1 MERRKF
7 WAAYRNKLILAG
19 ILMAGVGGIYGLDH
33 LFNLIYIHPRTVE
46 LPGSQFDNSLP
57 LKPGN
62 AFSIES
68 ATKLPND
75 FAVYNFE
82 ALDHN
87 TLVVNRADASYTGM
101 KLSLLHLDD
110 NRVKDLDSSVLYDT
124 FSFWNSTLIYSR
136 YRSNQT
142 QETYAYDLAS
152 GQKKRLFSDKSFSL
166 NRVGDEMYI
175 GFDGLAFRLFDL
187 KTGERELLYTY
198 EKLQEEIA
206 KAAGIKAKDV
216 YPISYILPGPD
227 NRQAYMLVQ
236 LGERAGIFRY
246 SLKGNRDG
254 RLLTKAD
261 EIVDFQMLKNGD
273 LLVRGTVAH
282 VQGLYRFHSESGT
295 YELLKQGTIWGYQ
308 IDEEQF
314 RLAYLLGTDK
324 QSNEVHVAYLQ
335 ETGLDSD
342 TVVYRNID
350 QFLKLS
356 WKGDD
361 LFVLGS
367 SMDNSEIY
375 RFTFRPW

>member
-1 MERRKF
+1 MGRRKF
-7 WAAYRNKLILAG
+7 WATYRNKLILAG
-19 ILMAGVGGIYGLDH
+19 ILMAGVGGIYSLDN
-33 LFNLIYIHPRTVE
+33 LFNLIYIQPRTIE

-57 LKPGN
+57 LKPGD

-82 ALDHN
+82 ALNHN
-87 TLVVNRADASYTGM
+87 TLVLNRADSSYTGM

-110 NRVKDLDSSVLYDT
+110 NRVKDIDSSVLYNT

-142 QETYAYDLAS
+142 QETYAYDPVS
-152 GQKKRLFSDKSFSL
+152 GQKKRLLSDKAFL
-166 NRVGDEMYI
+166 MNRVGDEMYI
-175 GFDGLAFRLFDL
+175 GFDGSTYRLFDL
-187 KTGERELLYTY
+187 KTGKKEMLFTY
-198 EKLQEEIA
+198 EQLQEEIA

-216 YPISYILPGPD
+216 YPISYISPGPD
-227 NRQAYMLVQ
+227 DHQAYMLVQ
-236 LGERAGIFRY
+236 LGEHSGIFRY
-246 SLKGNRDG
+246 SLKGNPDG
-254 RLLTKAD
+254 TLLTKAD
-261 EIVDFQMLKNGD
+261 EIVDFQVLKNGD

-282 VQGLYRFHSESGT
+282 VQGLYRYHSRSGA
-295 YELLKQGTIWGYQ
+295 YELLKQGPIWGVQ

-324 QSNEVHVAYLQ
+324 QTNEVHVAYLQ
-335 ETGLDSD
+335 DTGLASD